1 MPNTNFWTI
10 FYLMEAFFAACF
22 GSFILSR
29 GAKDYSH
36 FLFFLVWISISLRCI
51 AEFGFTYTDE
61 NNLWFWQKIDAL
73 WAFTPALFLHF
84 SLIYTK
90 RQLNLRKLIL
100 FIIYLPSFF
109 FAISESFHFIE
120 VLYIKTYYGYELAY
134 ANMPLYTILSLTWGN
149 LYCLISIF
157 ILAIYWKRVADDQLK
172 KRLRLLFWMMVS
184 FLLCTFILD
193 HFLKILKIYLPSTT
207 ETYFI
212 IGACF
217 ISYGI
222 IKYDLF
228 SPEKETAKK
237 IKDLQA
243 IYFLKNTSVGIIHEM
258 KNKFFALVSKVDLL
272 RRHTRECE
280 NPGCLRVIGL
290 MRDNARDINEFI
302 NKILLYVKQEGEPF
316 YNFNLAALIEEAI
329 DSIGSLV
336 PQGLTIR
343 REFSDSLPIYCNA
356 NDLKSVVVNLLLNA
370 FDAVN
375 DGSGEVYIGTQ
386 KAVIKNRE
394 YSRLTVKDN
403 GKGIAQE
410 HLDSV
415 FELMYTTKQEGSG
428 FGLFFVK
435 KIIEKYRGIIEVQSE
450 PGRGTTFEIYLPLRG
465 KA

>member
-1 MPNTNFWTI
+1 VQTLNFWA
-10 FYLMEAFFAACF
+10 FFSLAEAFFIACM
-22 GSFILSR
+22 GSFVLSR
-29 GAKDYSH
+29 GVKDKRH
-36 FLFFLVWISISLRCI
+36 ILFFLCCMGILLRLVT
-51 AEFGFTYTDE
+51 EFGFRYSDK
-61 NNLWFWQKIDAL
+61 NSLWIWQKLDAF
-73 WAFTPALFLHF
+73 WPFAPALFLHF
-84 SLIYTK
+84 VLAYTK
-90 RQLNLRKLIL
+90 NKLYKNKVFILFHYLPVFIFLYIETFNLVKVTVVYEYFGYDLSYKDMLPYAIITNSWAYLCVFSSAYLLFNYWKNISNVDLKRKLL
-100 FIIYLPSFF
+100 
-109 FAISESFHFIE
+109 
-120 VLYIKTYYGYELAY
+120 
-134 ANMPLYTILSLTWGN
+134 
-149 LYCLISIF
+149 
-157 ILAIYWKRVADDQLK
+157 
-172 KRLRLLFWMMVS
+172 LLFWSIMSVGMTG
-184 FLLCTFILD
+184 FLLD
-193 HFLKILKIYLPSTT
+193 YFLKTINIHLPFTNDT
-207 ETYFI
+207 LLI
-212 IGACF
+212 IGTIL
-217 ISYGI
+217 ISFGI